1 MSDAPP
7 PPPPGWYPD
16 PDEVGSERWWD
27 GAAWGPRKYTPRL
40 ETGRRNPDLPSASER
55 RMQVAIE
62 RELDAEDA
70 AAAASPQA
78 IAARR
83 RRRVKIGAGFA
94 ALGLIALIITV
105 QSIAA
110 NNRAPSSAGDAAEPL
125 LSDACSNAMIAAE
138 NEPSESEVA
147 LLATFDECGTAEQWI
162 LGIQEHPTAGSF
174 TSYSRAEAIDLLDL
188 GCIRRTDA
196 VVCIDAAAQGHLT
209 YELDDPR
216 LVEMQV
222 PRG

>member
-1 MSDAPP
+1 MQ
-7 PPPPGWYPD
+7 
-16 PDEVGSERWWD
+16 
-27 GAAWGPRKYTPRL
+27 
-40 ETGRRNPDLPSASER
+40 AS
-55 RMQVAIE
+55 IE

-70 AAAASPQA
+70 AAAAST
-78 IAARR
+78 AAVAVRWDRR
-83 RRRVKIGAGFA
+83 LKIGAGLTV
-94 ALGLIALIITV
+94 LGVIALSITV

-110 NNRAPSSAGDAAEPL
+110 NNRASSSAEDAAGPR
-125 LSDACSNAMIAAE
+125 LSGACSNAMIAAE

-196 VVCIDAAAQGHLT
+196 VVCFDAAAHGHLT

-216 LVEMQV
+216 LVELQV